1 MTCRNEVSRAGR
13 LIGTLILFAAMPSAA
28 PAQDQPAW
36 RSFTSAFDAYARAD
50 SIVGASA
57 VLVRDGRIAT
67 RRAIGVAD
75 RGRGQRVDDR
85 TIFHWAS
92 ITKTLTAVA
101 VMQLRDRGLLTLD
114 DPVTRWLPEL
124 RQVHNP
130 YGPMD
135 AITVR
140 MLLSHSAGFQD
151 PTWPYGEGRPWEPFE
166 PTRWE
171 QLVAMMPYQQI
182 HFAPGTRYGYSN
194 PAYIYLA
201 RIIELLTGD
210 PWAVY
215 VQKNIW
221 TPLGMTRSYVNTTP
235 YHLAADRS
243 NRYYLVRDSA
253 GREHVSE
260 RGRDFDPGVT
270 IPNGGWNAPLDDVA
284 VWMAFLTGADGGD
297 AARRRSYETVLGR
310 NTLEEMWRAVVPAGR
325 AESMGLGFFL
335 REGNGR
341 RFVGHTGDQG
351 GFRSFLYFD
360 PDLRTGVIA
369 VVNTSNGVRGDA
381 SDDGFRE
388 VLRKGLEA
396 LGP

>member
-1 MTCRNEVSRAGR
+1 
-13 LIGTLILFAAMPSAA
+13 
-28 PAQDQPAW
+28 
-36 RSFTSAFDAYARAD
+36 
-50 SIVGASA
+50 
-57 VLVRDGRIAT
+57 
-67 RRAIGVAD
+67 
-75 RGRGQRVDDR
+75 
-85 TIFHWAS
+85 
-92 ITKTLTAVA
+92 
-101 VMQLRDRGLLTLD
+101 
-114 DPVTRWLPEL
+114 
-124 RQVHNP
+124 
-130 YGPMD
+130 
-135 AITVR
+135 
-140 MLLSHSAGFQD
+140 
-151 PTWPYGEGRPWEPFE
+151 
-166 PTRWE
+166 
-171 QLVAMMPYQQI
+171 MMPYQQI

-284 VWMAFLTGADGGD
+284 VWLAFLTGADGGD
-297 AARRRSYETVLGR
+297 AARRRRYETVLGR

-335 REGNGR
+335 REEDGR

-360 PDLRTGVIA
+360 PSLRTGVIA
-369 VVNTSNGVRGDA
+369 VVNTSNSVRGET

>member
-1 MTCRNEVSRAGR
+1 LPRAAR
-13 LIGTLILFAAMPSAA
+13 LIGTAIFLAAFPAAA
-28 PAQDQPAW
+28 PAQDQAAW

-50 SIVGASA
+50 SIVGASV
-57 VLVRDGRIAT
+57 VLVRDGRIAA
-67 RRAIGVAD
+67 RHAIGVAD
-75 RGRGQRVDDR
+75 RARGQRVDDR

-92 ITKTLTAVA
+92 ITKTLTAVG

-114 DPVTRWLPEL
+114 DPVTRWIPEL

-151 PTWPYGEGRPWEPFE
+151 PTWPYDEGRPWEPFE

-171 QLVAMMPYQQI
+171 QLIAMMPYQQI

-284 VWMAFLTGADGGD
+284 VWLAFLTGADGGD
-297 AARRRSYETVLGR
+297 AARRRRYETVLGR

-335 REGNGR
+335 REEDGR

-360 PDLRTGVIA
+360 PSLRTGVIA
-369 VVNTSNGVRGDA
+369 VVNSSNSVRGET